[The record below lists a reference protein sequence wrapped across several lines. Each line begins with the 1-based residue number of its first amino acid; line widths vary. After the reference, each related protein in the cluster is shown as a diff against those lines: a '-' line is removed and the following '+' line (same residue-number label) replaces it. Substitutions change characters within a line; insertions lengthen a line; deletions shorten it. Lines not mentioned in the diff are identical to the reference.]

1 MKTLPFLF
9 HIKNMNNLSSISPN
23 LKSAV
28 RLLGSRLSTEE
39 RRMLLEIVG
48 FAFEEGKIL
57 GMEQYLNDDKE
68 ENENLTHEQEQE
80 QT

>member
-1 MKTLPFLF
+1 
-9 HIKNMNNLSSISPN
+9 MNNLSSISPN